1 MSLKDASLR
10 WRSHIADKL
19 QILQSEASDGELA
32 AFISFA
38 IAFPSGFI
46 ALVDTYDVQRWVIEY
61 LPLYFFFFSFDI
73 LEVSYTDGVLLT
85 YFCLSSSVSFRILIF
100 LAWTISSAC
109 SFQLLLYLW
118 RELFLD
124 IFQAPCL
131 HQFLSETSCISGI
144 PSKQASHVNHF
155 HPLHHFV
162 YINQISFFSLQQS
175 RQTQSFQSPLI
186 CQVFQA

>member
-1 MSLKDASLR
+1 MEEPHSWQTTNSTVWSIGWGTGSIYLFCHCLSQWIYCSCGHL
-10 WRSHIADKL
+10 WC
-19 QILQSEASDGELA
+19 SEVSYW
-32 AFISFA
+32 I
-38 IAFPSGFI
+38 PP
-46 ALVDTYDVQRWVIEY
+46 
-61 LPLYFFFFSFDI
+61 PLLFFFSFDI

-144 PSKQASHVNHF
+144 PFKQASHVNHF